1 MKNFINLPAF
11 LISLAIGLLF
21 VYLTEPP
28 HKVVYVYPTPEN
40 IGKIEYRD
48 KANNCFEYNMQTI
61 KCPSDKSKINTIPMQ
76 D

>member
-28 HKVVYVYPTPEN
+28 HKIVYVYPTPEN
-40 IGKIEYRD
+40 VNDIEYRD
-48 KANNCFEYNMQTI
+48 KADNCFEYKMKNVE
-61 KCPSDKSKINTIPMQ
+61 CPSDKSKIKSIPMQ
-76 D
+76 E

>member
-1 MKNFINLPAF
+1 MKNFINFPVF

-40 IGKIEYRD
+40 VGKIEYRD
-48 KANNCFEYNMQTI
+48 KADNCFEYIMNNVE
-61 KCPSDKSKINTIPMQ
+61 CPTDKSKIKTIPMQ

>member
-1 MKNFINLPAF
+1 MKNFINFPVF

-28 HKVVYVYPTPEN
+28 HKVVYVYTTPEN
-40 IGKIEYRD
+40 VGKIEYRD
-48 KANNCFEYNMQTI
+48 KADNCFEYIMNNVE
-61 KCPSDKSKINTIPMQ
+61 CPTDKSKIKTIPMQ